1 MRALTHT
8 GLLTLI
14 LCQPALAQTA
24 AQTAGQ
30 TIDTSAG
37 PMTVQPVVQGLDGPW
52 AFDTLPDG
60 TILITE
66 IGGSLLSVRGGSATR
81 VSGLPGD
88 IAVGGQGGLLDILV
102 PSDFSDDRTLFL
114 TYAKAQGR
122 GAGTAVYR
130 ATLSDDGT
138 VLEGGEV
145 IFEMAPGDTTGRH
158 FGSRLVEGPG
168 DTLFVT
174 IGERGDRPAAQDVS
188 RHNGSVIR
196 INRDGSVPF
205 DNPFVGQDGAQP
217 EIWSYGHR
225 NPQGAAMDASGQL
238 WVNEHGAQGGDEV
251 NRVQKGANY
260 GWPVISYGRHYSGA
274 KIGEGTAQDG
284 MEQPVHYWDPSIA
297 PSGMV
302 FYDGAVSDW
311 QGNAFV
317 GSLKF
322 DYIARLAGDPM
333 TEVEQ
338 IDLSDTGRIRDVGQG
353 PDGLLWFLS
362 EYEGG
367 LYRLVPEG

>member
-1 MRALTHT
+1 MRLPVFALVWLAWATSGSADST
-8 GLLTLI
+8 GRTAAPSLEQSFWVLRE
-14 LCQPALAQTA
+14 PAPAQT
-24 AQTAGQ
+24 
-30 TIDTSAG
+30 
-37 PMTVQPVVQGLDGPW
+37 QPSPS
-52 AFDTLPDG
+52 T
-60 TILITE
+60 
-66 IGGSLLSVRGGSATR
+66 
-81 VSGLPGD
+81 
-88 IAVGGQGGLLDILV
+88 V
-102 PSDFSDDRTLFL
+102 PS
-114 TYAKAQGR
+114 
-122 GAGTAVYR
+122 
-130 ATLSDDGT
+130 
-138 VLEGGEV
+138 
-145 IFEMAPGDTTGRH
+145 
-158 FGSRLVEGPG
+158 EGPG

-174 IGERGDRPAAQDVS
+174 IGERGDRPAAQDLS

-196 INRDGSVPF
+196 INRDGSVPS